1 VVQAA
6 VSGVSAVIS
15 PDGVASQRTGLYQQA
30 TMRVSVAPRDG
41 LTLYAR
47 AGRLVEAAMLAVSVA
62 TAMVAVLP
70 WSRRRQAP
78 SAAPPTTPSSQE
90 HAVIR
95 GSQ

>member
-47 AGRLVEAAMLAVSVA
+47 SGRLVEAAMLAVSVA

-70 WSRRRQAP
+70 WSRRRQAT
-78 SAAPPTTPSSQE
+78 SAPPTTPSSQE